1 MKKII
6 LILNYALCIFILSC
20 QQNNITP
27 TTNTN
32 SNTTQNNY
40 LKIKLG
46 NDSIKGTGYFGFNNL
61 FDDYNNFNRSNKEI
75 KGINTDSNPLK
86 AIIIRFDSTNTKLV
100 YFSFGTPGF
109 GYDYCCQPHS
119 GCQGTNVNL
128 TIIQND
134 NTPGG
139 IIAGNFSGTVKP
151 KLTSLN
157 SCGNPISLS
166 GSFKLKIKN

>member
-27 TTNTN
+27 STNTN

-75 KGINTDSNPLK
+75 KGINTDNNPLK
-86 AIIIRFDSTNTKLV
+86 YFTIRFDSTYTKV
-100 YFSFGTPGF
+100 IYFGIAYGTS

-119 GCQGTNVNL
+119 GCQGSNLNL
-128 TIIQND
+128 TITLND
-134 NTPGG
+134 NTIDG
-139 IIAGNFSGTVKP
+139 IIAGNFSGNVKLKDQGFCGSP
-151 KLTSLN
+151 KSM
-157 SCGNPISLS
+157 S
-166 GSFKLKIKN
+166 GSFRLKIK